1 MFNSAV
7 IGTDFLSFTS
17 FAVVIFLVDFLE
29 ELFGPLPL
37 GILFS
42 LTFNNNKNLFLLMSD
57 KFSNKKLL
65 DELKSHYKIELETQQ
80 NLDNKISILMA
91 TSGTVT
97 GLLVGFGTFLVTKI
111 LLNYEFLYFSIASLI
126 VAIIVYIYSFYLY
139 NLR

>member
-1 MFNSAV
+1 MFNSTV

-42 LTFNNNKNLFLLMSD
+42 LAFNNNKNLFLLMSD

-65 DELKSHYKIELETQQ
+65 DELKSYYKIELETQQ